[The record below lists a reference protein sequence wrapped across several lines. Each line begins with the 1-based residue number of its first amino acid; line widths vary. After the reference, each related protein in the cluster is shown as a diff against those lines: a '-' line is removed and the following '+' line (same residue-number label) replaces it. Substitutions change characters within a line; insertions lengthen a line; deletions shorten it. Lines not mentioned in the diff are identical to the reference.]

1 MPSVIFDIFG
11 FLGFLLR
18 AIGFLVIGLAL
29 GRFFLD
35 SYKKAVW
42 QLQVALVLGFFGLL
56 IAITDFASA
65 GSAGAFAL
73 GAGIAML
80 TAYAPKKDNDPEEHK

>member
-42 QLQVALVLGFFGLL
+42 QLQVALALGFFGLL

-73 GAGIAML
+73 GAGITML